1 LHNLETNNSEF
12 NTTSPST
19 TKPTQQIKITVSSL
33 ENQIEELK
41 DRNKR
46 LQVKEKKL
54 IL

>member
-12 NTTSPST
+12 NTTSSQST
-19 TKPTQQIKITVSSL
+19 TQPTQQIKITVSSL

-46 LQVKEKKL
+46 LQVKEKKN
-54 IL
+54 